1 MADQPLKNEP
11 PFKRQKLNEEGTD
24 DSEQQGCSNINIPKD
39 NEAGNTEQVHEAQTD
54 NSDNCSEISNL
65 SGLSEEAWKPTS
77 GAMTW
82 IHKQIMNGVN
92 PRPILNGLIPD
103 DTLIPNDIDD
113 FTLWKIVI
121 NIMSEPPPRKKLSH
135 INTLQD
141 VIQLLQNCTNIM
153 VLTGAGVSVSCGI
166 PDFRS
171 RDGIYARL
179 AVDFPDLPDPQ
190 AMFDINYF
198 SNDPRP
204 FFKFAKEIYPG
215 QFEPSRSHKF
225 INTIEKHGKLLRNY
239 TQNIDTLEQ
248 VAGITKVIQCHGSF
262 ATATCMSCKHKVS
275 AEIVREDIFNQVI
288 PKCSVC
294 PPDSPTSIM
303 KPDIVFFG
311 ESLSDEFHKQMTE
324 DKDKCDL
331 LIVIGSSLKVRP
343 VALIP
348 NSLPEDVPQILI
360 NREPLKHLNFDV
372 ELLGDCDAIVEELC
386 KHLNWDN
393 KSRSP
398 LLHEISKCELKTPT
412 SSDLDDSGSDN
423 DVKGQ
428 GSLENKSEEGK
439 SDDRNC
445 DQKTAK
451 EVSNLQHVKVCD
463 EIDENNSVKNDK
475 KPHIPVSVVLDNSE
489 SCTVIN
495 KSDSSPVITSQKTD
509 ETDGLTINGNTSLET
524 SSKIIES
531 ETQDRSVADESRSK
545 TTSENS
551 KLDSKD
557 SSLSGKSKNNSALAV
572 DSNKNGLL
580 LSDDP
585 KDEEDDDDE
594 DFEITNMWKSGHHG
608 SLAKRLEGKQY
619 LFLPPSRY
627 VFSGAEV
634 YSDMEDDSDSDIS
647 SMSSSS
653 DDESQNSINDD
664 EKNDSNTLPS
674 VNDVKEDSELH
685 LVNGE
690 ERKDSNTLPC
700 TNGEKKNCE
709 LQLVNGDERNDSK
722 ILPSVNGEKEDSKS
736 HLVNGE
742 GSINNET
749 KDINNPVNSVFR
761 DQTNLSC
768 KTDLNTSNGMLK
780 YDSQHKTKPL
790 QKLCNGMHQSYDE
803 LEEPER
809 QVQSADKHSD
819 S

>member
-11 PFKRQKLNEEGTD
+11 PFKRQKLNEESTD

-39 NEAGNTEQVHEAQTD
+39 NEAGNTEQSHETQTD

-141 VIQLLQNCTNIM
+141 VIQLLQNCKNIM

-412 SSDLDDSGSDN
+412 SSDLDESGSDN
-423 DVKGQ
+423 DVKSL
-428 GSLENKSEEGK
+428 GSPEIKSAESK
-439 SDDRNC
+439 SDDSSC
-445 DQKTAK
+445 DQKTDK

-463 EIDENNSVKNDK
+463 EKDENNSVKNDK
-475 KPHIPVSVVLDNSE
+475 KPHTPVSVVMDNSK
-489 SCTVIN
+489 SFTVMN
-495 KSDSSPVITSQKTD
+495 KSDSSPAITSQKTD
-509 ETDGLTINGNTSLET
+509 ETDGVMINGNTPVET
-524 SSKIIES
+524 SSKLN
-531 ETQDRSVADESRSK
+531 ETVSKDRLSADECNSK
-545 TTSENS
+545 TTGTSENS

-557 SSLSGKSKNNSALAV
+557 SCLSGESKNNSALAV
-572 DSNKNGLL
+572 DNNKNDLL
-580 LSDDP
+580 ASDDP
-585 KDEEDDDDE
+585 KDEEDDDDDDE
-594 DFEITNMWKSGHHG
+594 DFEIRNMWKPGHHG

-647 SMSSSS
+647 SMSSDS
-653 DDESQNSINDD
+653 DEESQNSINDD

-674 VNDVKEDSELH
+674 VNDEKGDSESH

-690 ERKDSNTLPC
+690 
-700 TNGEKKNCE
+700 
-709 LQLVNGDERNDSK
+709 ERNDSK

-736 HLVNGE
+736 HLVNGD

-749 KDINNPVNSVFR
+749 KDINNPVNGVFR

-768 KTDLNTSNGMLK
+768 KADLNTSNGMFK
-780 YDSQHKTKPL
+780 HDSQQKTKPL
-790 QKLCNGMHQSYDE
+790 QKSCNGMHQSYDE
-803 LEEPER
+803 LEESEKVRP
-809 QVQSADKHSD
+809 VDKHSD
-819 S
+819 LLPQSDNI